1 MTDKLVPVD
10 VSTLQER
17 VYQTL
22 RQALYQ
28 GQFAPG
34 ETVTIRGLA
43 SALGTS
49 AMPVREALQ
58 RLVAEKALIQ
68 TPSRSVKV
76 APFTPEMFAELI
88 RIRMTIEGM
97 AAGRAALNS
106 TPALVEKLEVIN
118 TEMKAAI
125 ASGFSS
131 VTGDVLDANRR
142 FHFTIARATRNAA
155 IVMVVENLWDLRYRS
170 PLCAA
175 MLQRAREV
183 GVRPLIEDHREI
195 LDALTRRDPATAR
208 SAMRAHLGRVI
219 DGLLTATELDAMER
233 TRSDVEARRQD
244 IARRTAI

>member
-106 TPALVEKLEVIN
+106 TPALVEKLEAIN

-142 FHFTIARATRNAA
+142 FHFTIYEAAEMPQLLEIISGMWLRTGPYLRVAYRTGATHPFSRGARIHDRVIEGMRQRNPRRASY
-155 IVMVVENLWDLRYRS
+155 NLT
-170 PLCAA
+170 
-175 MLQRAREV
+175 
-183 GVRPLIEDHREI
+183 
-195 LDALTRRDPATAR
+195 LDIWATAR
-208 SAMRAHLGRVI
+208 WFRKNHLAEITFEEEPQKRLRALP
-219 DGLLTATELDAMER
+219 
-233 TRSDVEARRQD
+233 
-244 IARRTAI
+244 